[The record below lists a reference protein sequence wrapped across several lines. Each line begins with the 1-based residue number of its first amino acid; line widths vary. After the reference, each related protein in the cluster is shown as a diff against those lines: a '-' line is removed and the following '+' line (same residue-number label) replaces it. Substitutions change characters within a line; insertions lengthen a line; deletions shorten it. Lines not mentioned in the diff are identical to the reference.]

1 MIFLVQFGINQNLVN
16 FSKLQIALVL
26 RARTIWLA
34 FENLLVPIYP
44 KLHSK
49 KSVQCEF
56 DLKSQVWF

>member
-34 FENLLVPIYP
+34 FENLLVLIYP

-49 KSVQCEF
+49 SWDYLYKS
-56 DLKSQVWF
+56 

>member
-1 MIFLVQFGINQNLVN
+1 MIYLVQFGINQNLVN

-49 KSVQCEF
+49 SWDYLYKS
-56 DLKSQVWF
+56 